1 MENRTINLLIAQNVY
16 SMATQVALHI
26 FELSRAFPHGG
37 SESIRSKLIQASGNV
52 CSRLSDAWQNRN
64 TRNIHIEKL
73 NQATEKATATLNLI
87 QEALDYNFLDPR
99 IAGLLN
105 KNYQEILDKISDMI
119 ANIKT

>member
-16 SMATQVALHI
+16 SMATQVALYI
-26 FELSRAFPHGG
+26 FELSRALPYGG
-37 SESIRSKLIQASGNV
+37 SESIRSRLIQASGNV

-64 TRNIHIEKL
+64 TRNIHLEKL
-73 NQATEKATATLNLI
+73 SQATEKATATIDLI
-87 QEALDYNFLDPR
+87 QEALDDNFLDPR

-105 KNYQEILDKISDMI
+105 KTYQQIIDKISDMI